1 MPSLWWDV
9 LVGLTLF
16 LLVGA
21 SAMFR
26 LYPTW
31 RSLPTLTAAGRT
43 PLTRGPL
50 VHLFIPVRG
59 RDPYLEG
66 NLRSFLTQ
74 AYQPYRIIAVTD
86 SSDDPAGDVIR
97 SLKHEF
103 PNLTWEV
110 CGPPKDTAGKTHA
123 HLVGISRHPEAE
135 VYAFADAD
143 GRVSSQWLGAM
154 LAALEEPGVGASTA
168 YRVYVPVGV
177 ERGADAQAA
186 WNLATLPAVVYSGI
200 PWGGAMAISRE
211 LFEDAKVAERW
222 AHTIA
227 DDCELREA
235 MQAVGKQVAF
245 VPRGLSMSPTEA
257 TLATALEWAGR
268 QLTILRIFR
277 KRVYIVGLIG
287 GLLSFA
293 LVTAGVGSI
302 VWGVVEPDLLL
313 VGIGAFLL
321 MPLLVAG
328 LQLRWMLGIWTRR
341 LRPLLADLR
350 PVETTLPARLL
361 RRVLTVQ
368 LIYWFAFLRP
378 LAGSTI
384 RWRGR
389 IYRVRASRAVEIL
402 D

>member
-9 LVGLTLF
+9 LIGLALF

-31 RSLPTLTAAGRT
+31 RSLPTLTARCGA

-74 AYQPYRIIAVTD
+74 AYQPYKVVAVTD
-86 SSDDPAGDVIR
+86 SSDDPAGEVLR
-97 SLKHEF
+97 SLKQEF
-103 PNLTWEV
+103 PHLTWEV

-123 HLVGISRHPEAE
+123 HLVGISRHPEAD

-168 YRVYVPVGV
+168 YRIYVPVGV
-177 ERGADAQAA
+177 ARGAEAQAA
-186 WNLATLPAVVYSGI
+186 WNLVTLPAVVYSGI
-200 PWGGAMAISRE
+200 PWGGAMAIPRA
-211 LFEDAKVAERW
+211 LFEEAKVAERW

-235 MQAVGKQVAF
+235 MHALGKRVAF

-257 TLATALEWAGR
+257 TLTTALEWAGR

-277 KRVYIVGLIG
+277 RRVYVVGLLG
-287 GLLSFA
+287 ALLSSA

-302 VWGVVEPDLLL
+302 VWGAAVQDFLL
-313 VGIGAFLL
+313 VGIGAFLSV
-321 MPLLVAG
+321 PLPIAALH
-328 LQLRWMLGIWTRR
+328 LRWMLRIWTRQ

-350 PVETTLPARLL
+350 QVETTLPARLL

-368 LIYWFAFLRP
+368 LIHWFAMLRP

-389 IYRVRASRAVEIL
+389 TYRVRASRAVEVL
-402 D
+402 E